1 MEVPTGAYFRRVDG
15 VGSITPAID
24 NIKYLEDKINS
35 ALGLSDVALGKV
47 EASVAQSGIA
57 LAIRFMPTLARI
69 ETRDRLGIDKLRQLF
84 YDWKTWYAVFEQKQL
99 SGDIVP
105 VIGDKLPMDRTAK
118 LNELNNMRDRKI
130 IPASFYR
137 SEMEKLGYAFP
148 DDIEEQLRKEAE
160 QAFQDQIQ
168 NMFAAQQMSA
178 QNKSSES
185 ESQDTANPSGNRSNN
200 KSRPNESGGT
210 EADN

>member
-1 MEVPTGAYFRRVDG
+1 
-15 VGSITPAID
+15 
-24 NIKYLEDKINS
+24 
-35 ALGLSDVALGKV
+35 
-47 EASVAQSGIA
+47 
-57 LAIRFMPTLARI
+57 
-69 ETRDRLGIDKLRQLF
+69 
-84 YDWKTWYAVFEQKQL
+84 
-99 SGDIVP
+99 
-105 VIGDKLPMDRTAK
+105 
-118 LNELNNMRDRKI
+118 MRDRKI

-148 DDIEEQLRKEAE
+148 DDIEEQLRKESE